1 MRNAPHYQPAITRRR
16 RTKSEIRAFHSERE
30 QWFGQI
36 QPDSLL
42 HPLLAE
48 IPGITYW
55 AKDKEGRF
63 MVASAAILW
72 RYNIESER
80 DLLGLTDH
88 DITPKAIADGYVMAD
103 ALLLSGEEKRVERL
117 ELAFDSQ
124 GTLDWFVVTKL
135 PMLDKRGQIIGTM
148 GLMRRAADHSAS
160 LPLVESVSRAVEIIR
175 RDHAKSVSLTE
186 VARHCGQSL
195 RQMQRSFQSAFGI
208 SPQEFLIKTRVLA
221 AMTRLDETRHS
232 ITEIA
237 RDCGFVDASS
247 FAAQFKLRTG
257 LTPGAYRAR
266 GKSR

>member
-1 MRNAPHYQPAITRRR
+1 MRNAPHYQPAITRRKR
-16 RTKSEIRAFHSERE
+16 NLSETRAFQKERE
-30 QWFGQI
+30 QWFGRI

-55 AKDKEGRF
+55 AKDKQGRF
-63 MVASAAILW
+63 MLASSAILH
-72 RYNIESER
+72 RYHIASEC

-88 DITPKAIADGYVMAD
+88 DITPKAIADDYVQGD
-103 ALLLSGEEKRVERL
+103 LLVLSGAEKRLERL

-135 PMLDKRGQIIGTM
+135 PMLDQRGRIIGTM

-160 LPLVESVSRAVEIIR
+160 LPLVQTVSKAVDIIR
-175 RDHAKSVSLTE
+175 REQAKSVSLHE
-186 VARHCGQSL
+186 VASECGQSL

-221 AMTRLDETRHS
+221 AMTRLDETRRS
-232 ITEIA
+232 IAEIA

-247 FAAQFKLRTG
+247 FGAQFRKRTG
-257 LTPGAYRAR
+257 MTPGAYRVR
-266 GKSR
+266 GK